1 MRCASCG
8 STNPEGARFCI
19 ECAAL
24 LGRRCQGCGVG
35 NLPQAKFCA
44 QCGASLVVQPKVDGR
59 PREVEGK
66 ADTRREGERRQLTV
80 MFCDVVGSTALSER
94 LDLEEWRA
102 VVRSYHAACA
112 TVIRRFEGHVAQ
124 YLGDGLL
131 VYFGYPQAHEDD
143 AQRAVRAGL
152 EIISMLETSSASPA
166 LVAGRS
172 ERGPE
177 CGLVGNVPAIQVRI
191 GVHTGLVVVGEIG
204 DGGKGELL
212 ALGETPNLAAR
223 LQGLAEPNTVVISA
237 ATHRLI
243 TGLFH
248 YRNLGLHSLK
258 GLSAP
263 VQIYQVEGESSAR
276 SRLEAGSA
284 VGLTPLVGRE
294 EEVAFLQ
301 RRWGQVTEGEGQVVL
316 LGGEPGIGKSRLVQV
331 LTERLAGEAH
341 LRIEWRCSPYHQ
353 NSAFYPVIE
362 QLRRLLHLERDDG
375 PENRLRKLE
384 GMLEQRGFTLPE
396 VVPLF
401 AALLSLPLPERYP
414 PLTVEPERLKQ
425 RTLETLVAWLRR
437 EAQRQPALLIVED
450 LHWVDPSTLELL
462 GLLIEQLAEERLFPL
477 LTFRPDFR
485 PPWPMLSH
493 LTQLTLSRLAR
504 RQVEEMVESIAGGK
518 GLPAEVVQQVIAKT
532 DGVPLFVEELTKAV
546 LESGV
551 PVGARGASA
560 LRSPDAAPSPP
571 LAIPTTLHDSL
582 MARLDRLATAKEVAQ
597 LGATLGREFGYELIE
612 AVSPVDAASL
622 RQALAKLVDAELL
635 YQRGQPPQ
643 ARYVFKHAL
652 IQDAAYQSLLKS
664 TRQRYHE
671 RIARTMEERL
681 PETIETQPELL
692 AHHYSEAGLVEQALP
707 YWQDAGRRAVQRSAN
722 VEAISHLT
730 RGLELLKTLPDSPEH
745 ARRELALQIAL
756 GVPLRAIKGFAA
768 PEVGKAYARALELC
782 RREGETSQ
790 LVPVLRGLWEFHEL
804 RAEYGT
810 ARELGE
816 QLVALA
822 GRMQD
827 PGALLVAND
836 VMGDTLFWL
845 GEFAAARSHLE
856 QGVALY
862 DVQQHQ
868 SHVFLYGYDSG
879 VACLGF
885 GAWALWFLGYPDQ
898 ALRRAEEALSVA
910 RQLAHP
916 FSLAFALQFAA
927 QLHHYRR
934 EYRLARELATEVITV
949 SAEQGFPLWSGMGTI
964 IRGWALAKEGKGIE
978 GLAQIRQGIVEW
990 QVTGF
995 ELEWPH
1001 FLALLAE
1008 AHETVDQPKEGLKLL
1023 AEARAAADKTGEGFW
1038 DAEMRRLHGELSL
1051 QVAAMET
1058 GNGEER
1064 RVVPEESF
1072 LKAIEIARRQQAKSL
1087 ELRAVMSLS
1096 RLWQR
1101 QGKKDEARRMLTAI
1115 YGWFTEGRD
1124 TPDLREAKALREE
1137 LS

>member
-1 MRCASCG
+1 MV
-8 STNPEGARFCI
+8 P
-19 ECAAL
+19 
-24 LGRRCQGCGVG
+24 
-35 NLPQAKFCA
+35 
-44 QCGASLVVQPKVDGR
+44 PKGEGR
-59 PREVEGK
+59 PREVVGT
-66 ADTRREGERRQLTV
+66 ADNRHEGERRQLTV

-94 LDLEEWRA
+94 LDPEEWRA
-102 VVRSYHAACA
+102 VVRNYQAACTA
-112 TVIRRFEGHVAQ
+112 VIRRFEGHVAQ

-152 EIISMLETSSASPA
+152 GIISALQDASSSVVTGRGGQGPA
-166 LVAGRS
+166 RALAG
-172 ERGPE
+172 GVPE
-177 CGLVGNVPAIQVRI
+177 IQIRI
-191 GVHTGLVVVGEIG
+191 GIHTGLVVVGEIG
-204 DGGKGELL
+204 DADKREQL

-223 LQGLAEPNTVVISA
+223 LQGLAEPNAVVISA

-243 TGLFH
+243 AGLFEC
-248 YRNLGLHSLK
+248 RDLGLHSLK

-263 VQIYQVEGESSAR
+263 VRVYQVESESSAR

-294 EEVAFLQ
+294 EEVAFLR
-301 RRWGQVTEGEGQVVL
+301 RRWEQVTRGDGQVVL
-316 LGGEPGIGKSRLVQV
+316 LGGESGIGKSRLVRV
-331 LTERLAGEAH
+331 LTDGLTGDSYV
-341 LRIEWRCSPYHQ
+341 RIEWRCSPYHQ
-353 NSAFYPVIE
+353 NSAFHPVIE
-362 QLRRLLHLERDDG
+362 QLRRLLRFEKDDAS
-375 PENRLRKLE
+375 EDRLRKLE
-384 GMLEQRGFTLPE
+384 GTLGQHGLALRE

-401 AALLSLPLPERYP
+401 AALLSLPFPERYP
-414 PLTVEPERLKQ
+414 PLPNDPERLKQ
-425 RTLETLVAWLRR
+425 RTLETLVAWLRG
-437 EAQRQPALLIVED
+437 EAQRQPVLLIVED

-462 GLLIEQLAEERLFPL
+462 GLLVERLADERVLRL

-485 PPWPMLSH
+485 PPWPMLPH
-493 LTQLTLSRLAR
+493 LSQLTLSRLAR
-504 RQVEEMVESIAGGK
+504 RQVEQMVESIAGGK
-518 GLPAEVVQQVIAKT
+518 GLPSEVAEQVIAKT
-532 DGVPLFVEELTKAV
+532 DGVPLFVEEMTKAV
-546 LESGV
+546 VESGM
-551 PVGARGASA
+551 PVGSQAASA
-560 LRSPDAAPSPP
+560 RPAPDATPP
-571 LAIPTTLHDSL
+571 PPVAIPTTLHDSL

-612 AVSPVDAASL
+612 AVAPVDAAAL

-671 RIARTMEERL
+671 QIARAIEARF
-681 PETIETQPELL
+681 PEIIETQPELL

-707 YWQDAGRRAVQRSAN
+707 YWQDAGQRAVQRSAN
-722 VEAISHLT
+722 VEAINHLT

-745 ARRELALQIAL
+745 ARRELALLIAL
-756 GVPLRAIKGFAA
+756 GVPLRAMKGFAA

-782 RREGETSQ
+782 QREGETSQ

-804 RAEYGT
+804 RAEYGR
-810 ARELGE
+810 ARKLGE
-816 QLVALA
+816 QLLALA
-822 GRMQD
+822 RRMQD
-827 PGALLVAND
+827 PGALLVAHD

-845 GEFAAARSHLE
+845 GEFAAARTHLE

-862 DVQQHQ
+862 DAEQHRP
-868 SHVFLYGYDSG
+868 HVFLYGYDSG
-879 VACLGF
+879 MACLGF

-898 ALRRAEEALSVA
+898 ALRRAHDSLSMA
-910 RQLAHP
+910 RELAHP
-916 FSLAFALQFAA
+916 FSLAFGLQFVA

-934 EYRLARELATEVITV
+934 EYPLARDLAMEVMAV
-949 SAEQGFPLWSGMGTI
+949 AAEQGFPLWSGMATI
-964 IRGWALAKEGKGIE
+964 IRGWARAKEGHGME
-978 GLAQIRQGIVEW
+978 GLTQIRQGIAEW

-1001 FLALLAE
+1001 FLGLLAE
-1008 AHETVDQPKEGLKLL
+1008 AHQTVDQPKEGLKLL

-1038 DAEMRRLHGELSL
+1038 DAEMHRLHGELSL

-1058 GNGEER
+1058 GTGEER

-1101 QGKKDEARRMLTAI
+1101 QGRKDESRQMLAAI
-1115 YGWFTEGRD
+1115 YAWFTEGHD
-1124 TPDLREAKALREE
+1124 TPDLREAKALLAE
-1137 LS
+1137 LA